1 MTSKK
6 KTMGKKDSTSSKR
19 KASTVVA
26 GSSQATKQACV
37 TDTGATSISAAASN
51 RSSPRASVAMEEEDA
66 TAHGDDATIEIID
79 LDGSVHSKSSGE
91 SESEA
96 SDAKLGF

>member
-6 KTMGKKDSTSSKR
+6 EKTGKKGSTSSKR
-19 KASTVVA
+19 KASTAAA

-37 TDTGATSISAAASN
+37 TDTGATSISAVASN
-51 RSSPRASVAMEEEDA
+51 RSSPRASVAIKEEDA
-66 TAHGDDATIEIID
+66 ATHGDDATSEVID
-79 LDGSVHSKSSGE
+79 LDGSVHSKSFGE

-96 SDAKLGF
+96 SDAELGL